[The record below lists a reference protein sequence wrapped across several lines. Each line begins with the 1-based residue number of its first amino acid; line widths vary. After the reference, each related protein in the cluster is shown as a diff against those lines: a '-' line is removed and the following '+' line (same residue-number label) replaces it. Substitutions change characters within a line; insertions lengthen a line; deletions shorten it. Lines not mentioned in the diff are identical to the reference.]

1 MLSSGAR
8 QRRENKAYPPGLDRN
23 NSKFAQRTTAFMRKQ
38 SFFVSMCWSVS
49 KSVDAIQALSRF
61 EDFYPPSNTILFHK
75 VVDAYDLPPD

>member
-61 EDFYPPSNTILFHK
+61 IKNAPLLKSFEFFQKCRKNARK
-75 VVDAYDLPPD
+75 VD